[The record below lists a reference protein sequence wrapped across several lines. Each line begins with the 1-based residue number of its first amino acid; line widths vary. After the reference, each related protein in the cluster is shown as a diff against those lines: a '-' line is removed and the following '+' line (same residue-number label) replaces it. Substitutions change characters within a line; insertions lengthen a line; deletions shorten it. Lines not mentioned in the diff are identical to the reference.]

1 MLLNEMVKYYHVAQY
16 HAQEFLQSDSAAA
29 LSLVHFHESSQVY
42 NEEGFVRQL
51 HYVDQTRLNRFKVW
65 SLLEKTYGTKES

>member
-29 LSLVHFHESSQVY
+29 LSLVHFHESAQVY
-42 NEEGFVRQL
+42 NEEGFVR
-51 HYVDQTRLNRFKVW
+51 
-65 SLLEKTYGTKES
+65 